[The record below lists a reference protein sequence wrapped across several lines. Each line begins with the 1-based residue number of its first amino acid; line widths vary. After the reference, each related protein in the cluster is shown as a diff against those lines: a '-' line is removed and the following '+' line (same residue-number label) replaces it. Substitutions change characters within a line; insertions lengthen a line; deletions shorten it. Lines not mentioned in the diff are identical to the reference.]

1 MKSSVMPGTPVD
13 ISHHS
18 RANKTYDPSSA
29 SDNLKTARKTD
40 SSDASKGEKSGG
52 LFGWMKA
59 RPKPSEAFLGEKNR

>member
-1 MKSSVMPGTPVD
+1 MPGTPVD

-18 RANKTYDPSSA
+18 KANKSYDPNTGSDSNKLSA
-29 SDNLKTARKTD
+29 KID
-40 SSDASKGEKSGG
+40 SNNAYKGVQSGG